1 MNKFKIG
8 DRVKYVDNSDF
19 GDTEWNP
26 LWNGKYGQIIG
37 TVYEIHEGK
46 MDVHVKW
53 DNWKTNSYYNHNL
66 ELYVKP
72 IIFPDELFE
81 I

>member
-26 LWNGKYGQIIG
+26 LYNGKYGQIIG
-37 TVYEIHEGK
+37 TVYEINESRLG
-46 MDVHVKW
+46 VHVKW
-53 DNWKTNSYYNHNL
+53 DNEEVNIYYNHNL
-66 ELYVKP
+66 ELYVNP
-72 IIFPDELFE
+72 IILPDELFE
-81 I
+81 M